1 MKHVIIYP
9 NICLEV
15 GFMPRTARIKSPD
28 LPYHIMCRSIS
39 EISLFKSDEDK
50 IKYLQLMNRYCKKF
64 QCSIL
69 AYCLM
74 DNHLHIQFDPQGA
87 DISKFMHGLNLSY
100 AQYYNRKYKRHG
112 PVFQGRF
119 ISKLIDVDEYNLIV
133 SAYIHNNPKNIPD
146 YSDCVHSYQFSSYG
160 IYLGH
165 FKSQAEMLNTD
176 FVLSQFSDNLE
187 TARIIYADFVINCNN
202 VAQKQEQFELID
214 TYLSEE
220 PYEYRSGRLFY
231 PRDFEI
237 KRVVDTVAEAFD
249 IKNQDLLKIK
259 YCHNLTDFK
268 AVCIF
273 LMRCLCDFTYKE
285 ICKELGNLTLS
296 HVAKLSDRGFELLSN
311 NPKCQDLLPRLLD
324 ECKAA

>member
-1 MKHVIIYP
+1 
-9 NICLEV
+9 
-15 GFMPRTARIKSPD
+15 
-28 LPYHIMCRSIS
+28 
-39 EISLFKSDEDK
+39 
-50 IKYLQLMNRYCKKF
+50 
-64 QCSIL
+64 
-69 AYCLM
+69 
-74 DNHLHIQFDPQGA
+74 
-87 DISKFMHGLNLSY
+87 
-100 AQYYNRKYKRHG
+100 
-112 PVFQGRF
+112 
-119 ISKLIDVDEYNLIV
+119 
-133 SAYIHNNPKNIPD
+133 
-146 YSDCVHSYQFSSYG
+146 
-160 IYLGH
+160 
-165 FKSQAEMLNTD
+165 MLNTD